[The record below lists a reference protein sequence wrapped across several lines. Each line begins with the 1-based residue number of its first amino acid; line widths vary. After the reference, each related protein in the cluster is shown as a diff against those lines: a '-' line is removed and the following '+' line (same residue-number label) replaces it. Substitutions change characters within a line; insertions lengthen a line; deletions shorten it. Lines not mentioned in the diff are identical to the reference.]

1 MIKKRVEFDY
11 YKEDLK
17 KLNDM
22 DKLIDTVNRMEKLL
36 DEEARGVRL
45 YKNKKDKY
53 VAEVE
58 SGCIGIGY
66 DYIQALKNLFLD
78 FISAADMTLED

>member
-1 MIKKRVEFDY
+1 MIKKRNEFDY
-11 YKEDLK
+11 YREDLK

-22 DKLIDTVNRMEKLL
+22 DKLIDTVNHMEKLL

-45 YKNKKDKY
+45 YKKEKKY

-58 SGCIGIGY
+58 SGCIGTGY

>member
-1 MIKKRVEFDY
+1 MIKKRNEFDY

-22 DKLIDTVNRMEKLL
+22 EKLINTVNQMEKLL
-36 DEEARGVRL
+36 DEEAKGVRL
-45 YKNKKDKY
+45 YKKEKNY

-58 SGCIGIGY
+58 SGCIGTGY
-66 DYIQALKNLFLD
+66 NYIQALKNLFLD

>member
-1 MIKKRVEFDY
+1 MIKKRNEFDY
-11 YKEDLK
+11 YREDLK
-17 KLNDM
+17 KINDM
-22 DKLIDTVNRMEKLL
+22 DKLIDTVNHMEKLL

-45 YKNKKDKY
+45 YKKEKKY

-58 SGCIGIGY
+58 SGCIGTGY

>member
-17 KLNDM
+17 KLNEM
-22 DKLIDTVNRMEKLL
+22 ETLIDTVNKMEKLL

-45 YKNKKDKY
+45 YKKEKKF

-58 SGCIGIGY
+58 SGCIGTGF

-78 FISAADMTLED
+78 FVSAADMTLED